1 MSMRAIA
8 HGTLAAWSVALTG
21 AGAGHAAT
29 LAPAEMPACVGDWG
43 FTGVMQ
49 SCKTQ
54 RSGTYFL
61 AAVAAAGGAASL
73 SHDGSDSVLSA
84 RGGRGSSINDRFWLP
99 AGTILHILVGAEGVS
114 GQFTDESN
122 SNGGGDG
129 GASTITDD
137 LSRELGLV
145 TLVAG
150 GGGGASTELV
160 WGHGHDGHDAPGNP
174 YGDTGNGGGGYR
186 DGSEGGGGF
195 VGDGQ
200 GRSVEPGHESYY
212 GGQALISGAAGG
224 FGPRSQAGG
233 FGGGGAGGGAGGG
246 GGGFTGGA
254 PGILNFLHQDGGH
267 GGTSVSFG
275 AMRVGDGPNWG
286 IAGDGMDPGVSIA
299 FFDERLAPS
308 PVPLPGGVALMAAG
322 AGVLGGVGA
331 IRRRRR
337 GGADRA

>member
-174 YGDTGNGGGGYR
+174 YGDTGNGGGATGTAPKAAAAL
-186 DGSEGGGGF
+186 SEMGKAEASSP
-195 VGDGQ
+195 DMS
-200 GRSVEPGHESYY
+200 RT
-212 GGQALISGAAGG
+212 
-224 FGPRSQAGG
+224 
-233 FGGGGAGGGAGGG
+233 
-246 GGGFTGGA
+246 TG
-254 PGILNFLHQDGGH
+254 
-267 GGTSVSFG
+267 V
-275 AMRVGDGPNWG
+275 
-286 IAGDGMDPGVSIA
+286 
-299 FFDERLAPS
+299 
-308 PVPLPGGVALMAAG
+308 
-322 AGVLGGVGA
+322 
-331 IRRRRR
+331 RR
-337 GGADRA
+337 